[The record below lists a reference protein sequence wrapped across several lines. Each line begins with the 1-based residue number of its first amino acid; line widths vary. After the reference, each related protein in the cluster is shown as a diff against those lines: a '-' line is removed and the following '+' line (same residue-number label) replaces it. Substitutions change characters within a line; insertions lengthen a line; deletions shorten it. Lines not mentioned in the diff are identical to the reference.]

1 MKISGKQNDM
11 FEGFQIGAHSVDG
24 LWETLYGE
32 FISVPETATPYK
44 YYSDVVVCYSKGSTA
59 FQYIAVH

>member
-1 MKISGKQNDM
+1 MKISGKLNDK

-32 FISVPETATPYK
+32 FTSVPEFAKPYK
-44 YYSDVVVCYSKGSTA
+44 YYSDVVVCN
-59 FQYIAVH
+59 